1 MGCLVL
7 WGIAEMNQSSE
18 QYQLKLMKV
27 KLWKKRGV
35 KPFEKLSC
43 WVLSA
48 VLIDMDITGS
58 GINID
63 SCMHA

>member
-35 KPFEKLSC
+35 KPLEKLSC
-43 WVLSA
+43 
-48 VLIDMDITGS
+48 
-58 GINID
+58 
-63 SCMHA
+63 